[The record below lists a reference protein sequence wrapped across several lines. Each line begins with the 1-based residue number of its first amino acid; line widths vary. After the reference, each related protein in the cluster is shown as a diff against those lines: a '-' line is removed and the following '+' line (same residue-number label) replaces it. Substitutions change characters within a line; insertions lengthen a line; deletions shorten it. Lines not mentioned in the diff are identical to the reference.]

1 MARSIE
7 VWEKKFKV
15 VLGCFG
21 LMETL
26 SKDGDLIECAS
37 TMFRNP
43 IVFDNN
49 KKEVKQPLPYQ
60 VGDFNILD
68 KSNLTEDHLI
78 GTSNMVLYM
87 FKNELYKK
95 WRNVEDFKKTL
106 RALNVLLPVTKSLN
120 NKNTFK
126 SGWSFDLDNINDCL
140 KWNDKLKSVGIK
152 KLVCEKTGRVRLVD
166 TVWKK
171 WYKDN
176 KEYLLPHSK
185 KTEVAYRIME
195 FSSWV
200 NPLTE
205 QEQKTYQTIDKIK

>member
-1 MARSIE
+1 LLRSKE

-21 LMETL
+21 LMEKL
-26 SKDGDLIECAS
+26 SKEDDLIEYAS

-49 KKEVKQPLPYQ
+49 KIEVKQPLPYNVQ
-60 VGDFNILD
+60 DFD
-68 KSNLTEDHLI
+68 KLEKSDLTEDHLI

-95 WRNVEDFKKTL
+95 WRDVEDFKKTL
-106 RALNVLLPVTKSLN
+106 KALNVLLLVTKSLN
-120 NKNTFK
+120 NKNNFK
-126 SGWSFDLDNINDCL
+126 NTWSFNIDNINDCI

-152 KLVCEKTGRVRLVD
+152 KLICNKTGRVRMVD

-171 WYKDN
+171 WYKEN
-176 KEYLLPHSK
+176 KDYLLPSSK

-200 NPLTE
+200 NPLN
-205 QEQKTYQTIDKIK
+205 D